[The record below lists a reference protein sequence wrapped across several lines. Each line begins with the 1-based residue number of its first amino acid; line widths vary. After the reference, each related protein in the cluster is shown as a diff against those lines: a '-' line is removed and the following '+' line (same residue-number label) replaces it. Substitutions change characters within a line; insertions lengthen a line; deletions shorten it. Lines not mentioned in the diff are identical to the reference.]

1 MGYAGFGGLLSCML
15 GEMRRGRFHSLSSLS
30 AGVFGL
36 LLAVGCGGK
45 EDANDMTGAEEG
57 PQDTGT
63 SDQPDPTTPM
73 PMDTG
78 VMTTTMPMD
87 DTGDAT
93 GSVFIMNP
101 DGGGAAN
108 ECDVWAQD
116 CPQGEKCMPWA
127 NDGGDSWNATRCSPI
142 DASPGQP
149 GDTCT
154 VEGSG
159 VSGIDDC
166 DIAAMCWD
174 VDGKTNM
181 GICVGFC
188 EGTEDAPF
196 CSNPDE
202 GCSISNDGVLI
213 LCLAKCDPLLQ
224 DCPEGSACYPED
236 NGFFCS
242 PDASGPDL
250 GAIGDPCEYINV
262 CDPGGW
268 CAAAE
273 VVPDCAGAIGCC
285 AAFCDVTDPAAE
297 CPAGTECTPW
307 YEDGTAPPGGEDIG
321 VCIVPQT

>member
-1 MGYAGFGGLLSCML
+1 
-15 GEMRRGRFHSLSSLS
+15 MRRSRVRSLVSLSVAAL
-30 AGVFGL
+30 GL
-36 LLAVGCGGK
+36 VLAAGCGAKDEAVEG
-45 EDANDMTGAEEG
+45 DSAEEG
-57 PQDTGT
+57 PTPEEDSSTGFV
-63 SDQPDPTTPM
+63 PDP
-73 PMDTG
+73 G
-78 VMTTTMPMD
+78 TTTEPPPMGSSSGGMVESSGGED
-87 DTGDAT
+87 T

-101 DGGGAAN
+101 DGGGPTN
-108 ECDVWAQD
+108 ECDIWAQD
-116 CPQGEKCMPWA
+116 CPEGEKCMPWA
-127 NDGGDSWNATRCSPI
+127 NDGGDSWNATRCSAI
-142 DASPGQP
+142 DDNAGQP

-166 DIAAMCWD
+166 DIASMCWD
-174 VDGKTNM
+174 VDGETNM

-213 LCLAKCDPLLQ
+213 LCLAYCDPLLQ
-224 DCPEGSACYPED
+224 DCPEGSACYPEE

-268 CAAAE
+268 CANAE
-273 VVPDCAGAIGCC
+273 SVPGCAGSAGCC
-285 AAFCDVTDPAAE
+285 SGYCDTTEPDPSST
-297 CPAGTECTPW
+297 CLPMGTECVPW
-307 YEDGTAPPGGEDIG
+307 YEEGTAPPGYEDVG
-321 VCIVPQT
+321 VCVLPQS

>member
-1 MGYAGFGGLLSCML
+1 LV
-15 GEMRRGRFHSLSSLS
+15 SLS
-30 AGVFGL
+30 AGALGL
-36 LLAVGCGGK
+36 LLAVGCGDKDPTLDDGVV
-45 EDANDMTGAEEG
+45 DEG
-57 PQDTGT
+57 PAPETSSTGEGE
-63 SDQPDPTTPM
+63 DLPNPTTAPS
-73 PMDTG
+73 DTDPPAESSGG
-78 VMTTTMPMD
+78 VMD
-87 DTGDAT
+87 DTTGGGT

-101 DGGGAAN
+101 DGTGPSN
-108 ECDVWAQD
+108 ECDLWAQD
-116 CPQGEKCMPWA
+116 CPKGEKCMPWA

-142 DASPGQP
+142 DGSAGQP

-166 DIAAMCWD
+166 DIASMCWD

-202 GCSISNDGVLI
+202 GCSISNDGTLI
-213 LCLAKCDPLLQ
+213 LCLAYCDPLLQ
-224 DCPEGSACYPED
+224 DCPEGSACYPEE

-268 CAAAE
+268 CANAE
-273 VVPDCAGAIGCC
+273 SVPDCAGAIGCC
-285 AAFCDVTDPAAE
+285 SGYCDITDPDANAT
-297 CPAGTECTPW
+297 CLPVGTECVSW
-307 YEDGTAPPGGEDIG
+307 YEEGTAPPGYEDVG
-321 VCIVPQT
+321 VCVIPQT